1 MDNSIIVSHIYGEGN
16 HCADKLVSLSL
27 SMNVFNWWNVSPTE
41 SRGDLACNRLDLPHY
56 KFC

>member
-1 MDNSIIVSHIYGEGN
+1 MDNSIIVSHIYGEDN

-41 SRGDLACNRLDLPHY
+41 SRGDLV
-56 KFC
+56 